1 MNFMSLR
8 RSIKDDKSYL
18 YISIAYWAAPTIAKQ
33 KPSSLIAFS
42 HDSRDLYSLWE
53 SHKQEITKKL
63 QLEYFEIRK
72 CPRRVLVI
80 FFDRTL
86 LIKTLSVY
94 KNKKFLMA
102 IGYPRKLILDEYLV
116 LLKRH
121 FQISCPHE
129 VGIFLGIPLEDVLG
143 FIKFKGKECLLNSY
157 WKVYHNLEE
166 AKTIFAAYDKARV
179 EVISS
184 LSFSEYSSRVNE
196 NLISTA

>member
-1 MNFMSLR
+1 MDFMSLR
-8 RSIKDDKSYL
+8 RSIMDDKSYL
-18 YISIAYWAAPTIAKQ
+18 YTSIAYWAAPTIAKQ

-42 HDSRDLYSLWE
+42 HDSRDLYCLWE
-53 SHKQEITKKL
+53 SHKQEIAEKL
-63 QLEYFEIRK
+63 HLDYLEIRK

-86 LIKTLSVY
+86 LMKTLSIY
-94 KNKKFLMA
+94 KNKEFLKT
-102 IGYPRKLILDEYLV
+102 IGYPKKLILDEYLL

-121 FQISCPHE
+121 FELSCPHE

-184 LSFSEYSSRVNE
+184 LSFSEYSSCVNE
-196 NLISTA
+196 SLISTA